1 MQSNL
6 SMWYSSFVDQ
16 SKLQQLQQIATILK
30 VSPVSTDTCTK
41 HGRTTATELE
51 ACCNCATT
59 GALTVPNIGDGFL
72 FRAFIIEVELSLI
85 S

>member
-30 VSPVSTDTCTK
+30 VRPVSTDTCTK
-41 HGRTTATELE
+41 HGHTTATELE
-51 ACCNCATT
+51 A
-59 GALTVPNIGDGFL
+59 
-72 FRAFIIEVELSLI
+72 
-85 S
+85 